1 MSLTLEEIESYEAC
15 TCLVRCEITHL
26 YDKFAAMDTD
36 EGGTVTMPQL
46 VAQEELRN
54 NPFRHRLCQ
63 IFSSEPINSPT
74 SGDLTFD
81 EFVDLYHCLSP
92 RASTDTKMQTAFRM
106 FDFDGNGFL
115 TTEDLEE
122 LLLALAKPP
131 RKGKCLWARS
141 DVRAICERVMR
152 DCARPP
158 VLRPPLPS
166 PIPIPLPR
174 PAPEPRRAPL
184 DPYLTRLPLASHLPP
199 GDIDGNGRLSYA
211 EFTKMMSRVTDFHQK
226 FSIITTFT
234 PISDGRIVDPAFD
247 PAPIIAQAPPKPQP
261 VANIVPPTMSTFT
274 AATGAAVADGA
285 AAAAGAVAGAV
296 AAGAAAAGAV
306 AAEATA
312 AYAPAAAAVVREATS
327 APKFNKVVP
336 KKGAQSYQSEAW
348 QAYIQ
353 QVYDVDYD
361 KPDVPPEPANAGWGE
376 QEHLEKD
383 SNPTSR
389 KLVLGAIFVLVLAA
403 IGGAV
408 AVLLLVVKPG
418 EDI

>member
-1 MSLTLEEIESYEAC
+1 VRLCGASLAAGCVRRARRHPITMSLTLEEIESYEAC

-152 DCARPP
+152 DC
-158 VLRPPLPS
+158 
-166 PIPIPLPR
+166 
-174 PAPEPRRAPL
+174 
-184 DPYLTRLPLASHLPP
+184 
-199 GDIDGNGRLSYA
+199 DIDGNGRLSYA

-261 VANIVPPTMSTFT
+261 VANIAPPTMSTFT

>member
-63 IFSSEPINSPT
+63 IFSSEPMNSPT

-81 EFVDLYHCLSP
+81 EYVDLYHCLSP

-106 FDFDGNGFL
+106 FDFDGNGYL
-115 TTEDLEE
+115 TIEDLEE

-131 RKGKCLWARS
+131 RKGKCLWERS

-152 DCARPP
+152 DC
-158 VLRPPLPS
+158 
-166 PIPIPLPR
+166 
-174 PAPEPRRAPL
+174 
-184 DPYLTRLPLASHLPP
+184 
-199 GDIDGNGRLSYA
+199 DIDGNGRLSYA

-261 VANIVPPTMSTFT
+261 VANIAPPTMSTFT

-296 AAGAAAAGAV
+296 AAGAAAAGAA

-312 AYAPAAAAVVREATS
+312 AYAPAAAAVAREATS

-361 KPDVPPEPANAGWGE
+361 KPDKPPEPPNAGWGE

-389 KLVLGAIFVLVLAA
+389 KLVLGGICVLVLAA
-403 IGGAV
+403 IGGLV
-408 AVLLLVVKPG
+408 AILLLVVKPG